1 LQKAKKKMKVAL
13 YARVSTTRQAE
24 NELSIP
30 DQLRQMRDWCKRNG
44 HVVAAEYVE
53 AGATA
58 TDDRR
63 PQFQEMIAAAVEKPA
78 PFDIV
83 LVHSFSRFFRDLE
96 QALSYKKQLSK
107 AGVDLVS
114 ITQQLGNDPMAHM
127 LQSMLMMFDEY
138 QSKENAKHTLRGMN
152 ENARQGY
159 FNGSRAPFGYRTI
172 EAGRTGTHGRLKK
185 RLGIDPAEA
194 EIVREIFTL
203 YVHGKESP
211 RMGMKEIAK
220 NLNRR
225 GLLMRGKEWR
235 IQKVQTVLSSLTYR
249 GLHVFNMT
257 DSKTRRIK
265 PESEWVK
272 VPVPAIIDE
281 ALFEQ
286 AAKLRGAFSP
296 KRCIPRRETSPHLLT
311 GLLRC
316 DCCGAGMTI
325 ATGKGGQYAYY
336 KCTSRMSKGNAACP
350 SRNIPADK
358 LEGLVLDAFRQKVC
372 TADYLKG
379 LLNEL
384 RAEVAKG
391 GGADKG
397 QIKKLEGELK
407 KVEQAQNRLLEAIE
421 RGALDM
427 DMIGDR
433 AHQNKARK
441 ENLLLEIAALKRKQ
455 QMPLAVISPQ
465 KIDAFTRVIRDRLTV
480 PSAFSRAYLKAAV
493 SEIRIKD
500 QEMTIRG
507 SRSSMVDLIKN
518 GGNINVG
525 EVPSFMREWRPLR
538 PLNHCLRASGGF

>member
-1 LQKAKKKMKVAL
+1 MRVAL

-30 DQLRQMRDWCKRNG
+30 DQLRQLRDWCKRNG

-58 TDDRR
+58 TDDKR
-63 PQFQEMIAAAVEKPA
+63 PQFQEMIAAAMEKPA

-107 AGVDLVS
+107 AGVELIS

-159 FNGSRAPFGYRTI
+159 FNGSKAPFGYRAI

-185 RLGIDPAEA
+185 KLDIDPAEA

-203 YVHGKESP
+203 YVHGKDAP
-211 RMGMKEIAK
+211 RIGMKEIAK
-220 NLNRR
+220 NLNKR
-225 GLLMRGKEWR
+225 GLLMRGKDWR
-235 IQKVQTVLSSLTYR
+235 VQKVQTVLSSLTYM
-249 GLHVFNMT
+249 GLHVFNKV
-257 DSKTRRIK
+257 DSKTRRTK
-265 PESEWVK
+265 PEREWIK
-272 VPVPAIIDE
+272 VPVPAIIDV
-281 ALFEQ
+281 ALFEK
-286 AAKLRGAFSP
+286 ATKLRKANSP
-296 KRCIPRRETSPHLLT
+296 KMCAPRRETSPHLLT
-311 GLLRC
+311 GLLKC
-316 DCCGAGMTI
+316 DCCGASMTI
-325 ATGKGGQYAYY
+325 TTGKGGQYFYY
-336 KCTSRMSKGNAACP
+336 TCNSRMSKGNAACP
-350 SRNIPADK
+350 SRSIPK
-358 LEGLVLDAFRQKVC
+358 EMLEGLVLDAFRQKVC

-379 LLNEL
+379 LLNDL
-384 RAEVAKG
+384 RAEVAKSG
-391 GGADKG
+391 GVDKG
-397 QIKKLEGELK
+397 RIKKLEAELK
-407 KVEQAQNRLLEAIE
+407 TVEQAQSRLLEAIE
-421 RGALDM
+421 RGALDL

-441 ENLLLEIAALKRKQ
+441 ESLLLEIASLKRKQ

-500 QEMTIRG
+500 DTMTIRG
-507 SRSSMVDLIKN
+507 SRSSMVGLISN
-518 GGNINVG
+518 GGNINMG
-525 EVPSFMREWRPLR
+525 EVPSFIER
-538 PLNHCLRASGGF
+538 SDT